1 MPPNQTSDFIWP
13 ELCAVFFFFLQL
25 SLKVV
30 DQMLKL
36 GWEGDGLSPLIK
48 WKSISYKDRAKRV
61 LQQERW
67 RFQFLFVCKGVSYVC
82 YVNGNLYI
90 MLVLS
95 HLRSTIRFCSFD
107 SKNVLLSFCFE
118 LQPSV
123 LQFFLFLILQS
134 IKCYWIK
141 ICAKTDRQY
150 SPFSLLSLFFIFV
163 KKINQHT
170 AIIFSY

>member
-1 MPPNQTSDFIWP
+1 MVVTSGPWLCLQIKLQILFDPNCVLF
-13 ELCAVFFFFLQL
+13 FFFFLQL

-107 SKNVLLSFCFE
+107 PRMSCWVFASSFNLLSFN
-118 LQPSV
+118 
-123 LQFFLFLILQS
+123 FFFF
-134 IKCYWIK
+134 WF
-141 ICAKTDRQY
+141 Y
-150 SPFSLLSLFFIFV
+150 S
-163 KKINQHT
+163 Q
-170 AIIFSY
+170 